1 MSADKR
7 KYRDIILLCTS
18 ILFSWLYILHGCA
31 YLLESGGG
39 KRLINSDLRAL
50 QRQVHIKL
58 PNSLIL
64 LFLLH
69 NNPYFRKLFYY
80 RIGPVKELLISWI
93 RPGDRSF
100 MLSRTMK
107 LDGGFEPIHPFS
119 TVLNAEKIGKNFKCL
134 HLTTLGATDKGLPT
148 VGDNVYLGANVTVIG
163 PVKIGNN
170 VTVGAGSVVIKDL
183 PDNCIAAGNPA
194 KIIRF
199 KN

>member
-1 MSADKR
+1 
-7 KYRDIILLCTS
+7 
-18 ILFSWLYILHGCA
+18 
-31 YLLESGGG
+31 
-39 KRLINSDLRAL
+39 
-50 QRQVHIKL
+50 
-58 PNSLIL
+58 
-64 LFLLH
+64 
-69 NNPYFRKLFYY
+69 
-80 RIGPVKELLISWI
+80 
-93 RPGDRSF
+93 